1 MSVII
6 KLLTVYVPVQFLN
19 LQTETVYFML
29 PFISLVTIILSVILI
44 ITKWRVNK
52 NTIFLSVAILLYSI
66 FAFLHHIILFEKNPF
81 WIAVFFNHLS
91 PLNLLIGPCIFFYV
105 RGTLKDKQSFGIS
118 DFPHLIPAFLF
129 FVGIIPWIVKP
140 FGEKLEVAHMLVA
153 NPNTLLPIKGNWVFT
168 PESAYIIRTIL
179 PIMYVVECFRIL
191 LKFSPKKAQLRHIP
205 IKQYELA
212 YRWILMLL
220 IAFLISMI
228 SYFILSV
235 SFIFFDLTDIIS
247 KQKGLILFTEFS
259 FLFINFLLLFNPQ
272 VLDGMP
278 RFKPI
283 NFTENQNRFSS
294 LSKNIDLEADSN
306 EEPFDELAIRI
317 QHYLTESKPYTNP
330 DFSVQ
335 DLSNA
340 LNVPLNHISY
350 CLNNILKTKFTTIR
364 MKCRINYAKEL
375 ILQGMYNEFTIEAL
389 ALKSGFT
396 TRSNF
401 YSAFKQETGITP
413 TEFIKTIIP
422 EKES

>member
-1 MSVII
+1 
-6 KLLTVYVPVQFLN
+6 
-19 LQTETVYFML
+19 
-29 PFISLVTIILSVILI
+29 
-44 ITKWRVNK
+44 
-52 NTIFLSVAILLYSI
+52 
-66 FAFLHHIILFEKNPF
+66 
-81 WIAVFFNHLS
+81 
-91 PLNLLIGPCIFFYV
+91 
-105 RGTLKDKQSFGIS
+105 
-118 DFPHLIPAFLF
+118 
-129 FVGIIPWIVKP
+129 
-140 FGEKLEVAHMLVA
+140 
-153 NPNTLLPIKGNWVFT
+153 
-168 PESAYIIRTIL
+168 
-179 PIMYVVECFRIL
+179 
-191 LKFSPKKAQLRHIP
+191 
-205 IKQYELA
+205 
-212 YRWILMLL
+212 MLL

-340 LNVPLNHISY
+340 LNVPLNPVSV
-350 CLNNILKTKFTTIR
+350 
-364 MKCRINYAKEL
+364 A
-375 ILQGMYNEFTIEAL
+375 
-389 ALKSGFT
+389 
-396 TRSNF
+396 
-401 YSAFKQETGITP
+401 P
-413 TEFIKTIIP
+413 
-422 EKES
+422 